1 MRGSI
6 SGVLALV
13 VVASMVLPGSGQ
25 TPTAQT
31 SPAAISKPAP
41 LARLPYI
48 AEFKMLRTQTLAN
61 ETAITHET
69 TVITAR
75 DSQGRHMTATT
86 IVPTSAAQRATTHFQ
101 VFDPVAHV
109 TFNWSF
115 PGREATVMAIP
126 FSGAISQGCGVMSV
140 GISSASAKTT
150 VEDLGTMAILGVE
163 AQGSRTTTTIPL
175 QPIEKHKKHR
185 PQERTDE
192 LVSTAELWRAIAPG
206 LSGLVVREVNVDMQS
221 FKSSKELVKFSQ
233 GEPDAAIFRPPT
245 GYEIVNREVNV
256 NPCTGFEGMEP
267 SAAPNLV
274 LPRSPEK

>member
-1 MRGSI
+1 
-6 SGVLALV
+6 
-13 VVASMVLPGSGQ
+13 
-25 TPTAQT
+25 
-31 SPAAISKPAP
+31 
-41 LARLPYI
+41 
-48 AEFKMLRTQTLAN
+48 
-61 ETAITHET
+61 
-69 TVITAR
+69 
-75 DSQGRHMTATT
+75 
-86 IVPTSAAQRATTHFQ
+86 
-101 VFDPVAHV
+101 
-109 TFNWSF
+109 
-115 PGREATVMAIP
+115 
-126 FSGAISQGCGVMSV
+126 
-140 GISSASAKTT
+140 
-150 VEDLGTMAILGVE
+150 MAILGVE